1 MTETEFKKLLWDSA
15 NKLRGAM
22 SAAEYKFP
30 VLGLVFLK
38 YVSDIFD
45 AQRETIRKRLAD
57 PASPMFMEE
66 DLRADAFAALSEDR
80 DAYAQDNV
88 FWIPEEAR
96 FAELLKKAA
105 DPKLGKLLDDAM
117 AAIERENEKLRGVLY
132 RDFARLPLE
141 AGVLGDLMQIVA
153 KMKFDPGK
161 DGSRDVFGEVYE
173 YFLGNFAL
181 AEGQR
186 AGQFYT
192 PRSVVSVLVE
202 ILAPFTGRI
211 YDPACGSGGMFV
223 YSERFVEAHG
233 GRKGQVAIY
242 GQELSATTRK
252 LACMNLAIRGI
263 DYDMGKSHGDTFF
276 NDQHPDLR
284 ADYVLANPPFNIKG
298 WGAEKLA
305 QDPRWKFGV
314 PPDGNANYAWL
325 QHLYAR
331 LSGDGRAAI
340 VLANGSMT
348 TNTGGE
354 GDIRAAMVKADAVE
368 CMVALPGQL
377 FANTQIPACL
387 WFLSRNKAAGKN
399 GKQDRRKQVLFIDTR
414 KLAAL
419 IPGSRKQKAFSE
431 EEIQQIAQTY
441 HRWRGTQWGQGE
453 YADVPGYCKSVS
465 LTDIEQHSY
474 ALTPGRYVGAT
485 DVEDDDEAFEEQM
498 AKLTGDLSALLT
510 RGSKLEEDVRVQMA
524 RVGYGV

>member
-38 YVSDIFD
+38 YVSDIFE
-45 AQRETIRKRLAD
+45 AQREVIRQRLAD
-57 PASPMFMEE
+57 PNSDLYMPEDMREE
-66 DLRADAFAALSEDR
+66 AFAALAEDR
-80 DAYAQDNV
+80 DAYKQDNV

-96 FAELLKKAA
+96 YSELLKKAA
-105 DPKLGKLLDDAM
+105 DPKLGKLLDDGM

-141 AGVLGDLMQIVA
+141 DGVLGDLMGIIA
-153 KMKFDPGK
+153 KMKFDPK
-161 DGSRDVFGEVYE
+161 EHTSRDVFGEVYE

-202 ILAPFTGRI
+202 ILAPFSGRI

-223 YSERFVEAHG
+223 YSERFIEAHG
-233 GRKGQVAIY
+233 GKRGQAVIY

-263 DYDMGKSHGDTFF
+263 DYDLGQSHGDTFH

-298 WGAEKLA
+298 WGADKLA
-305 QDPRWKFGV
+305 KDPRWKYGL

-325 QHLYAR
+325 QHMLAR
-331 LSGDGRAAI
+331 LSAEGRAGI

-348 TNTGGE
+348 TNTSGE
-354 GDIRAAMVKADAVE
+354 GEIRAKMVKADVVE

-387 WFLSRNKAAGKN
+387 WFLSHNKGPGKN
-399 GKQDRRKQVLFIDTR
+399 GKTDRRGQVLFIDAR
-414 KLAAL
+414 KMASL
-419 IPGSRKQKAFSE
+419 IPGSRKQKAFAE
-431 EEIQQIAQTY
+431 EEIQRIAQTY
-441 HRWRGTQWGQGE
+441 HNWRGTQWGEGWYE
-453 YADVPGYCKSVS
+453 DVPGFCKSAS
-465 LTDIEQHSY
+465 LTEIEQHGF

-485 DVEDDDEAFEEQM
+485 DIEDDGEPFENKM
-498 AKLTGDLSALLT
+498 ARLSAQW
-510 RGSKLEEDVRVQMA
+510 REQREQAA
-524 RVGYGV
+524 RLDATIEANLKALGF

>member
-1 MTETEFKKLLWDSA
+1 MTEAEFKKLLWDSA

-38 YVSDIFD
+38 YVSDIFE
-45 AQRETIRKRLAD
+45 AQKATLGYRIAE
-57 PASPMFMEE
+57 PSSPLYMPEE
-66 DLRADAFAALSEDR
+66 LRADAIAALSEDR
-80 DAYAQDNV
+80 DAYTQDNV

-96 FAELLKKAA
+96 FSTMLKKAT

-141 AGVLGDLMQIVA
+141 EGVLGDLMQIVA
-153 KMKFDPGK
+153 KMKFNPK
-161 DGSRDVFGEVYE
+161 DDSSRDVFGEVYE

-233 GRKGQVAIY
+233 GKKGQVAIY

-348 TNTGGE
+348 TNTSGE

-399 GKQDRRKQVLFIDTR
+399 GKQDRRKQVLFIDAR
-414 KLAAL
+414 KLAVL
-419 IPGSRKQKAFSE
+419 ISGSRKQKELSE
-431 EEIQQIAQTY
+431 AEIRQIAQTY
-441 HRWRGTQWGQGE
+441 HRWRGTQWGEGSYE
-453 YADVPGYCKSVS
+453 DVAGYCRSAT
-465 LTDIEQHSY
+465 LEDIEQHGF

-485 DVEDDDEAFEEQM
+485 DVEDDDVVFEERM
-498 AKLTGDLSALLT
+498 AGLTMELSVLLT
-510 RGSKLEEDVRVQMA
+510 RGAKLESDVRSQLA
-524 RVGYGV
+524 RVGYGL

>member
-22 SAAEYKFP
+22 SAAEYKSP

-38 YVSDIFD
+38 YVSDIFE
-45 AQRETIRKRLAD
+45 AQSEVIRQRLAD
-57 PASPMFMEE
+57 PNSDLYMPE
-66 DLRADAFAALSEDR
+66 DMREDAFATLSEDR
-80 DAYAQDNV
+80 DAYKQDNV

-96 FAELLKKAA
+96 YAELLKKAA
-105 DPKLGKLLDDAM
+105 NPKLGKLLDDGM

-141 AGVLGDLMQIVA
+141 DGVLGDLMGIIA
-153 KMKFDPGK
+153 KMKFDPK
-161 DGSRDVFGEVYE
+161 AHASRDIFGEVYE

-181 AEGQR
+181 SEGQR

-192 PRSVVSVLVE
+192 PRSVVKVLVE
-202 ILAPFTGRI
+202 VLAPFSGRI
-211 YDPACGSGGMFV
+211 YDPCCGSGGMFV
-223 YSERFVEAHG
+223 YSERFIEAHG
-233 GRKGQVAIY
+233 GKRGQAAIY

-263 DYDMGKSHGDTFF
+263 DYDLGQSHGDTFH

-284 ADYVLANPPFNIKG
+284 ADFVLANPPFNIKG
-298 WGAEKLA
+298 WGADKLA
-305 QDPRWKFGV
+305 KDPRWKYGT

-325 QHLYAR
+325 QHMLAR
-331 LSGDGRAAI
+331 LSAEGRAGI

-354 GDIRAAMVKADAVE
+354 GEIRTKMVKADVVE

-387 WFLSRNKAAGKN
+387 WFLSHNKGPGKN
-399 GKQDRRKQVLFIDTR
+399 GKTDRRGQVLFIDAR
-414 KLAAL
+414 KMASL
-419 IPGSRKQKAFSE
+419 IPGSRKQKEFSE
-431 EEIQQIAQTY
+431 EEIQRIARTY
-441 HRWRGTQWGQGE
+441 HNWRGTQWGEGQYE
-453 YADVPGYCKSVS
+453 DVPGFCKSAP
-465 LTDIEQHSY
+465 LAEIEQHGY

-485 DVEDDDEAFEEQM
+485 DVEDDDEAFEEAL
-498 AKLTGDLSALLT
+498 AKLTSELSDLFK
-510 RGSKLEEDVRVQMA
+510 RGAELEAEVKAQLG

>member
-38 YVSDIFD
+38 YVSDIFE
-45 AQRETIRKRLAD
+45 AQREVIRLRLAD
-57 PASPMFMEE
+57 PDSDLFMPE
-66 DLRADAFAALSEDR
+66 DMRADAFAALSEDR
-80 DAYAQDNV
+80 DAYKQDNV
-88 FWIPEEAR
+88 FWIPEGAR
-96 FAELLKKAA
+96 YAELLKKAA
-105 DPKLGKLLDDAM
+105 DPKLGKLLDDGM

-141 AGVLGDLMQIVA
+141 DGVLGDLMGIVA
-153 KMKFDPGK
+153 KMKFDPK
-161 DGSRDVFGEVYE
+161 EHNSRDIFGEVYE

-181 AEGQR
+181 SEGQR

-202 ILAPFTGRI
+202 ILAPFSGRI

-223 YSERFVEAHG
+223 YSERFIEAHG
-233 GRKGQVAIY
+233 GRKGQAVIY

-263 DYDMGKSHGDTFF
+263 DYDMGQSYGDTFH

-298 WGAEKLA
+298 WGADKLA
-305 QDPRWKFGV
+305 KDPRWKYGV

-325 QHLYAR
+325 QHMLAR
-331 LSGDGRAAI
+331 LSAEGRAGI

-348 TNTGGE
+348 TNAGGE
-354 GDIRAAMVKADAVE
+354 GDIRAAMVKGDVVE

-387 WFLSRNKAAGKN
+387 WFLSHNKGVGKN
-399 GKQDRRKQVLFIDTR
+399 GKQDRRKQVLFIDAR
-414 KLAAL
+414 KLATL
-419 IPGSRKQKAFSE
+419 ISGSRKQKEFSE
-431 EEIQQIAQTY
+431 AEIRQIAQTY
-441 HRWRGTQWGQGE
+441 HNWRGTQWGEGQYE
-453 YADVPGYCKSVS
+453 DVPGFCKSATLVE
-465 LTDIEQHSY
+465 IEQHGF

-485 DVEDDDEAFEEQM
+485 DVEDDDEPFEEKM
-498 AKLTGDLSALLT
+498 LRLSALW
-510 RGSKLEEDVRVQMA
+510 REQRAAAVKLDAAIEANLKEL
-524 RVGYGV
+524 GYGE